1 MKVGAVV
8 ANLAPSKSGMVAAW
22 LVRTLLVTVGNRA
35 DSEGVEVAT
44 VLSKLAV
51 SSLVEFAASLSCTS
65 HCGHLYLN
73 LIFSDSAQ
81 TKVAPLNKGCTST
94 NHSSQWFYNGF

>member
-22 LVRTLLVTVGNRA
+22 LGVPVRTLLVTVGNRA

-51 SSLVEFAASLSCTS
+51 SSLVEFSASLNCAS
-65 HCGHLYLN
+65 H
-73 LIFSDSAQ
+73 
-81 TKVAPLNKGCTST
+81 
-94 NHSSQWFYNGF
+94 